1 MDRNCVDR
9 IKGYVTV
16 TKLRIS
22 QFYFVERKVCR
33 KNMQTL
39 TENYLLFF
47 LIQIFYGVAFYEQM
61 E

>member
-22 QFYFVERKVCR
+22 QFCVERKVCR

-39 TENYLLFF
+39 TENCLLFF
-47 LIQIFYGVAFYEQM
+47 FIQIFYGVVFYEQM